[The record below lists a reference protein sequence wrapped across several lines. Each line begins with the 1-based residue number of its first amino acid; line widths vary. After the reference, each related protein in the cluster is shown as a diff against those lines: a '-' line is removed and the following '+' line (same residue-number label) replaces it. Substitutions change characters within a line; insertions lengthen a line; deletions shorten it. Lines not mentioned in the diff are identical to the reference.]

1 VFALSC
7 DSTGGEWRPFGKL
20 RTGANLVKQFL
31 GSCFHRFHPLGFDL
45 LRCRRKISH
54 RTHFPEKGLDGVTI
68 QKASTNATLRVIYQ
82 DSVQS
87 TKRVGKDGFRILIS
101 WHGETDI

>member
-1 VFALSC
+1 
-7 DSTGGEWRPFGKL
+7 
-20 RTGANLVKQFL
+20 
-31 GSCFHRFHPLGFDL
+31 
-45 LRCRRKISH
+45 
-54 RTHFPEKGLDGVTI
+54 
-68 QKASTNATLRVIYQ
+68 VICQ